1 MKQQLRLTGGDD
13 WGNQIAPAAL
23 SSAPLAAKA
32 ASAVSRRSFL
42 RTVGGLAAT
51 SLTGCAAGF
60 SLRKCEIT
68 KDMPFPDLVDYLNRN
83 TDQISSWRCND
94 ATLKARGG
102 PLLVPS
108 LNAMIAIER
117 PRRFRLQGTVL
128 NSNVVDLGSND
139 ERFWV
144 WVKNDEDPAILTSRH
159 DCLRAAQQQ
168 LPLPFEPDW
177 LIEALGV
184 IPLDPDEIEF
194 EKHETDPKKCFF
206 RRKRTAPDGSPVEL
220 VSMVDTCRGVIVS
233 HTLSDRSR
241 NMVAMA
247 RMSEHYRDG
256 KNGPQLPHT
265 VELSWPQAKLGLV
278 LTMGHI
284 DMNPESLSE
293 TQFEMPHMAG
303 CPVYDIGGETQQAS
317 ETGRT
322 KV

>member
-1 MKQQLRLTGGDD
+1 MKQQSRFKGGDERRS
-13 WGNQIAPAAL
+13 QPAPQ
-23 SSAPLAAKA
+23 SSSPAPVPNKVG
-32 ASAVSRRSFL
+32 SAVSRRSFL
-42 RTVGGLAAT
+42 RTMGGLAAA

-60 SLRKCEIT
+60 SLRKCEIA
-68 KDMPFPDLVDYLNRN
+68 KDMPFPDLVAYLNRN
-83 TDQISSWRCND
+83 TDQITSWRCD
-94 ATLKARGG
+94 KATLKARGG

-117 PRRFRLQGTVL
+117 PRKFRLQGTVL
-128 NSNVVDLGSND
+128 NSNVVDLGSNQ

-144 WVKNDEDPAILTSRH
+144 WVKNDEDPGILTSRH

-220 VSMVDTCRGVIVS
+220 VSMIDTCKGVIVS
-233 HTLSDRSR
+233 HTLSDRAG
-241 NMVAMA
+241 NLVAMA
-247 RMSEHYRDG
+247 RMSEHEHDG
-256 KNGPQLPHT
+256 KTGPQLPHT

-278 LTMGHI
+278 LRMGAI
-284 DMNPESLSE
+284 EVNPESLSE
-293 TQFEMPHMAG
+293 TQFEMPRMAG